1 MESAD
6 EISTQWM
13 KQVIQND
20 TELSRIQKEYE
31 SKADHEKVLNYY
43 SLRREV
49 FREAAE
55 LTKQLPI
62 TIAAQSYINQHRGQM
77 EMELKFYMFK
87 KEVGEEIA
95 KVVSKLDKIESKL
108 KAQFPEFD
116 KEQYSKTNTNGSKI
130 DT

>member
-1 MESAD
+1 MDSPD
-6 EISTQWM
+6 EISSQWM

-31 SKADHEKVLNYY
+31 SKEDHEKVLNYY

-49 FREAAE
+49 FREAGE
-55 LTKQLPI
+55 LSKQLPI
-62 TIAAQSYINQHRGQM
+62 TLAAQSYVNQHRGEM

-87 KEVGEEIA
+87 KEVGEEID
-95 KVVSKLDKIESKL
+95 KLVSKLDKIESKI

-116 KEQYSKTNTNGSKI
+116 KEQ
-130 DT
+130 